1 MFVLFPQWNISTL
14 RSLSLSVSVCVYL
27 YTDDTISQAC
37 GRNLVTGLEV
47 KSLHPGW
54 KEPKGNGSR
63 KSLSNVLWGSGCL
76 SFLLFV
82 SFFLFFLTSPRAV
95 HSGMLEH
102 SEHGC
107 EDVREKTVSDFTL
120 ICQSRFQ
127 ALGYKQHH
135 WEGSL
140 ALPSLAVAITQIVI
154 SSPKQRAGHLFTRV
168 TPKGLFKT
176 QSCRG

>member
-1 MFVLFPQWNISTL
+1 
-14 RSLSLSVSVCVYL
+14 
-27 YTDDTISQAC
+27 
-37 GRNLVTGLEV
+37 
-47 KSLHPGW
+47 
-54 KEPKGNGSR
+54 
-63 KSLSNVLWGSGCL
+63 
-76 SFLLFV
+76 
-82 SFFLFFLTSPRAV
+82 
-95 HSGMLEH
+95 MLEH

-168 TPKGLFKT
+168 TPKGLFKA